1 MCRQGLHSE
10 WELHE
15 TYTPPLLLY
24 EFCWWILSASFLIKI
39 QATWTPS
46 AISGGQWAWL
56 LTSFEMGKASFI
68 LFRTGSHC
76 VTQADFELATLK
88 FQTLWEFVILLLQPS
103 NCWDY
108 ECVPPFLFVSVL
120 YCSRGAQTQGLV
132 HARKGLYDWATSLA
146 CTCTSLRKATGKQSH
161 ELGWHSKHCR
171 FLVIQSTN
179 SLVTQSPHSVI
190 RIGVLDLIPENRGKY
205 GHGSQVGPVIV

>member
-24 EFCWWILSASFLIKI
+24 EFCWWIPSASVLIKI

-68 LFRTGSHC
+68 LFRTGSPC
-76 VTQADFELATLK
+76 VAQADFE
-88 FQTLWEFVILLLQPS
+88 QIPDSGNLLSSCFNLPIAGIMNVCRHS
-103 NCWDY
+103 Y
-108 ECVPPFLFVSVL
+108 LFLFFTAVEELKPKVL
-120 YCSRGAQTQGLV
+120 CMLGKGSMTEPHPWSARV
-132 HARKGLYDWATSLA
+132 HL
-146 CTCTSLRKATGKQSH
+146 
-161 ELGWHSKHCR
+161 
-171 FLVIQSTN
+171 
-179 SLVTQSPHSVI
+179 
-190 RIGVLDLIPENRGKY
+190 
-205 GHGSQVGPVIV
+205 

>member
-24 EFCWWILSASFLIKI
+24 EFCWWIPSASVLIKI

-68 LFRTGSHC
+68 LFRTCSPC
-76 VTQADFELATLK
+76 VAQADFELATLK

-120 YCSRGAQTQGLV
+120 YCNRGAQTQGLV
-132 HARKGLYDWATSLA
+132 HARKGLYDWATSLV

-179 SLVTQSPHSVI
+179 SLVTQSLHIVI

-205 GHGSQVGPVIV
+205 GHGSQVGAVIV